1 MSKPGNG
8 SDSYQDALQT
18 IIDFLPS
25 GITMFNAEQQMVV
38 CNENFRTLLEFPDAL
53 FAGSLPSL
61 YDLALFNARRG
72 EYGEFRGEDPEK
84 IAERVCDRARA
95 MQPHVFE
102 RQRPNGTMLEIRGEP
117 LPGGGWVSIYTDITD
132 RKRNEENLRRV
143 KDLMSDAINFSP
155 TFIWE
160 ADAEGRFTHLQG
172 IEHILGFGESELLG
186 QPRHATFCNAGHCDA
201 CDVAAR
207 MKARQPVERLVVASR
222 NKAGAVVW
230 LSTSAQPMFDQ
241 AGHYVGY
248 RGVDVDIT
256 EITLARQALEQMALH
271 DPLTGLANRRKF
283 QDRFQLERL
292 RQARAGLP
300 LTLLALD
307 VDHFK
312 QVNDSWGHIVGD
324 TCLTAVAGVLVSQ
337 LRSIDL
343 VARFG
348 GEEFVILLAD
358 TSAEVGMLV
367 AEKLRRALES
377 HAIATGLAAQ
387 PELKLTA
394 SFGVTTLDPRETI
407 SLEAAIERADGA
419 VYEAKRGGRN
429 RVCLAE
435 SQALLANC
443 ET

>member
-1 MSKPGNG
+1 
-8 SDSYQDALQT
+8 
-18 IIDFLPS
+18 
-25 GITMFNAEQQMVV
+25 
-38 CNENFRTLLEFPDAL
+38 
-53 FAGSLPSL
+53 
-61 YDLALFNARRG
+61 
-72 EYGEFRGEDPEK
+72 
-84 IAERVCDRARA
+84 
-95 MQPHVFE
+95 
-102 RQRPNGTMLEIRGEP
+102 
-117 LPGGGWVSIYTDITD
+117 D

-186 QPRHATFCNAGHCDA
+186 QLRHATICNAGHCDA
-201 CDVAAR
+201 CEVAAH
-207 MKARQPVERLVVASR
+207 MKARQPVERLVVESR

-312 QVNDSWGHIVGD
+312 QVNDSWGHVVGD

-358 TSAEVGMLV
+358 TSAELGMLV

-377 HAIATGLAAQ
+377 HAIATGLPAQ
-387 PELKLTA
+387 PELTLTA
-394 SFGVTTLDPRETI
+394 SFGVTTLQPWETI
-407 SLEAAIERADGA
+407 SLEAAIERVDGA

-435 SQALLANC
+435 SQTLLANC